1 MKCHSIFLVV
11 LVVLLLG
18 NARAQTKYFCDQ
30 EKSTIIYSMHHPLH
44 EWKGVSKKVDSVILT
59 DGEKV
64 DVKGVA
70 VQVKV
75 ASFDSKNS
83 NRDSHMLE
91 VTEALLY
98 PTVTFTSESFQ
109 KDGDNLIV
117 DGNLTFHGVSK
128 PISLPVQVKHI
139 EDVVEVTGN
148 FDIKLTDYNIDPPS
162 LLGVATDDDIKLNF
176 DIFF

>member
-1 MKCHSIFLVV
+1 
-11 LVVLLLG
+11 
-18 NARAQTKYFCDQ
+18 
-30 EKSTIIYSMHHPLH
+30 MHHPLH
-44 EWKGVSKKVDSVILT
+44 EWEGVSKEVDSVILT
-59 DGEKV
+59 DGDKLNV
-64 DVKGVA
+64 QAVA

-109 KDGDNLIV
+109 KDGDNLVV
-117 DGNLTFHGVSK
+117 DGSLTFHGVSK
-128 PISLPVQVKHI
+128 PMSVPVKVKHI
-139 EDVVEVTGN
+139 GDVVEVTGK
-148 FDIKLTDYNIDPPS
+148 FDIKLTDFNLDPPS
-162 LLGVATDDDIKLNF
+162 LLGVATDDEIKLNF